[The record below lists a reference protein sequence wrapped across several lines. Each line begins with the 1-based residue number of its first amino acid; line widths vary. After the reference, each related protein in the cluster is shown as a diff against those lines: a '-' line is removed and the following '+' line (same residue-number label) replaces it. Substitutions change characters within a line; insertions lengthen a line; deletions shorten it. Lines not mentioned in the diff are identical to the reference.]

1 MVYFALGDAGLF
13 YIAPYRGAPI
23 GDLIMSVMILAPPV
37 IIFIIMAF
45 YFSGQT
51 TKIEKSV
58 EAILEAENSK
68 YIGSSSGILFH
79 LKERECPSQRQRDE
93 SSNND
98 SDPTLIT
105 YMQLYIIVQ
114 DSVNYS
120 PPEIV

>member
-45 YFSGQT
+45 YFRGHT

-58 EAILEAENSK
+58 EAILEVENSK
-68 YIGSSSGILFH
+68 YIGSSSQGEHHSPSNYGELAH
-79 LKERECPSQRQRDE
+79 LISG
-93 SSNND
+93 
-98 SDPTLIT
+98 T
-105 YMQLYIIVQ
+105 
-114 DSVNYS
+114 
-120 PPEIV
+120 

>member
-58 EAILEAENSK
+58 AENSK

-79 LKERECPSQRQRDE
+79 LKEREGPSQRQRDE
-93 SSNND
+93 SPNKT
-98 SDPTLIT
+98 PIT
-105 YMQLYIIVQ
+105 YMQYYIIVQ